1 MSNPMT
7 SARTDRPAR
16 RTREATVVRTERRT
30 PALVRV
36 VLTGPDLVGLP
47 IGEHTDHYVKLV
59 FSEGGADER
68 PLQRAYTVRAYD
80 APRAELTL
88 DVVVHGDQGVAGPWA
103 AAARPGDRVRLLG
116 PGGDHAPSAEVRTHL
131 YVGDESALP
140 AIAVALERLPAG
152 HRAVV
157 VAEVEDPAEEAALPS
172 AAEVDVRWVHR
183 ATSPSRA
190 RRRAAGPR
198 RRAHHAAAAAR
209 DWRPSCTVR
218 PASCATYVATC
229 GPRAWGST
237 GSPPRA
243 TGGADA
249 PTRPGARRRRS
260 GSAPSR
266 TTTPPSWPDPTC
278 RRGRRDGGRRVG
290 VVSASRRGRRGC

>member
-116 PGGDHAPSAEVRTHL
+116 PGGDHSPSAEVRTHL

-140 AIAVALERLPAG
+140 AIAVALERLPVG

-157 VAEVEDPAEEAALPS
+157 VAEVEDPAEEADLPS

-183 ATSPSRA
+183 TTSPSAPGVELLDHVVALTTPLPPEGLEAFVHGEAGFVRDV
-190 RRRAAGPR
+190 RRHLRAAGLGLDR
-198 RRAHHAAAAAR
+198 L
-209 DWRPSCTVR
+209 S
-218 PASCATYVATC
+218 ASGY
-229 GPRAWGST
+229 W
-237 GSPPRA
+237 
-243 TGGADA
+243 
-249 PTRPGARRRRS
+249 
-260 GSAPSR
+260 
-266 TTTPPSWPDPTC
+266 
-278 RRGRRDGGRRVG
+278 RRGRTDEAWRSEKKEWKRAVEDDD
-290 VVSASRRGRRGC
+290 AALLA